1 MSPRSRFPNRLQAA
15 RREAGVGIVTAIFLL
30 VVLAGLGAAM
40 VSLYLTQQS
49 SSNVDLLGARAYQA
63 ARAGMEWG
71 LFRQTRANNCAA
83 STRLAMPAGTTLSG
97 FTVVVRCTAAGNAG
111 LAHATIT
118 SSACNL
124 TDSDGN
130 CNCDVGA
137 SASCVPSTN
146 PDTVN
151 RRVEVQL

>member
-1 MSPRSRFPNRLQAA
+1 MSPRSRIPVRLRSA
-15 RREAGVGIVTAIFLL
+15 RRQAGVGIVTAIFLL
-30 VVLAGLGAAM
+30 VVLAGLGTAM
-40 VSLYLTQQS
+40 VSLYLAQQS

-71 LFRQTRANNCAA
+71 LFRQTRANSCAP
-83 STRLAMPAGTTLSG
+83 STRLVLPAGTTLSG
-97 FTVVVRCTAAGNAG
+97 FTVVVRCAASGTG
-111 LAHATIT
+111 SLVHATIT

-130 CNCDVGA
+130 CNCDAGA

>member
-1 MSPRSRFPNRLQAA
+1 MNMRIPSM
-15 RREAGVGIVTAIFLL
+15 RRQAGVGIVTAIFLL
-30 VVLAGLGAAM
+30 VVLAGLATAM
-40 VSLYLTQQS
+40 VSLYTAQQT

-71 LFRQTRANNCAA
+71 LFRRTRNGSCAA
-83 STRLAMPAGTTLSG
+83 STRFALPAGTSLSG
-97 FTVVVRCTAAGNAG
+97 FTVVVRCAASGSAS

-118 SSACNL
+118 SSACTL
-124 TDSDGN
+124 TDSEGN
-130 CNCDVGA
+130 CNCDGG
-137 SASCVPSTN
+137 SGSCVPSAS